1 MDALRDDPQGRRSKA
16 PAIALAAGILLFGML
31 ASACSYNGRML
42 LRGATETPSASPT
55 TTATPTLT
63 PTPTSTPTP
72 TPVPAARID
81 TGDRSRFY
89 GDWEKALQEYQAAY
103 DGSSDPDVKSAA
115 LLGVGRT
122 HNQAG
127 RYQEALEPLMALLE
141 QYPESKHSL
150 YAYFELG
157 QAYHALGQ
165 YTQAAQAYLD
175 YLVRRPGVVDAYVLN
190 LRGDA
195 LASAG
200 AHAEAVNDYRA
211 ALQAPSLLDSLNLEL
226 KIGRSHA
233 ASGDYETALGIYD
246 TVYSQTSSDYT
257 RAAVNLLKGQAY
269 TALGQTEQ
277 AYAAYLDSVNN
288 YPIAYDSYQALV
300 ALVDAGVP
308 VDELNRGIVDYY
320 AGETGYAMQAF
331 ERYLLNS
338 PADPATAYY
347 FNGLALRAIG
357 NNAGAV
363 AEWDKVIQN
372 HTDHPRWDDAWEQK
386 AYTQWG
392 FMNQYPEAVQ
402 TLLGFV
408 SAAPAH
414 ARAGEFLYDA
424 AGVAERNGD
433 LRQAAELWQRV
444 GATYPGDE
452 RAPRALLLG
461 GIALY
466 RLEDYTGAY
475 NTFLQALNSSVSLYD
490 RSAAYLWQGKALQA
504 QGDEEKARAT
514 WELAANT
521 DPTGYY
527 SERARDLLRGL
538 DPFQPPEEFDMAVD
552 LQRERVEAEAWLKS
566 SFGLDPGTDLS
577 SLGPL
582 AEDPRLV
589 RGAELWE
596 LGLYET
602 ARNELENLRQ
612 ALEGDAAGSYRLT
625 NYLIEIGSYRSAI
638 LAARQAL
645 TYAGMDDAD
654 TMSAPAYFNHVR
666 FGTYFSDL
674 IIPAA
679 QEYGFHP
686 LFLFSVVRQESAFEG
701 FVRSSA
707 GARGLMQIIPAT
719 GQELATE
726 NGWPPD
732 YTDEDLYR
740 PLVSVRFG
748 SDYLAKWRDHFDGNL
763 YAALAAYNG
772 GPGNSQTWLK
782 ISGED
787 YDVFLEVVRFEE
799 TRTYIR
805 SIYEIFSIYRRLY
818 DRSP

>member
-1 MDALRDDPQGRRSKA
+1 MDSLRDHPQGRKFQ
-16 PAIALAAGILLFGML
+16 ALARALAVGIFLFGVL
-31 ASACSYNGRML
+31 ASACSYNGGFQLSRAS
-42 LRGATETPSASPT
+42 ATPTASPT
-55 TTATPTLT
+55 VTVTPTLT
-63 PTPTSTPTP
+63 PTPTPTPSP

-81 TGDRSRFY
+81 SGDRARFY
-89 GDWEKALQEYQAAY
+89 GDWERALQEYQAAQA
-103 DGSSDPDVKSAA
+103 GSSDPEIKSAA
-115 LLGVGRT
+115 LLGIGRT
-122 HNQAG
+122 YNQAR

-141 QYPESKHSL
+141 QYPETMHSP

-157 QAYHALGQ
+157 RAYQELGQ
-165 YTQAAQAYLD
+165 YAQAAQAYLD
-175 YLVRRPGVVDAYVLN
+175 YLVRRPGVVDAYVLE

-200 AHAEAVNDYRA
+200 AHAQALNDYRA
-211 ALQAPSLLDSLNLEL
+211 ALQAPSLLDGLNLEL
-226 KIGRSHA
+226 KIAGSHA

-246 TVYSQTSSDYT
+246 TVYSQTNSDYT
-257 RAAVNLLKGQAY
+257 RAAINLLKGQAY
-269 TALGQTEQ
+269 LALGQPEL

-288 YPIAYDSYQALV
+288 YPVAYDSYQALV

-308 VDELNRGIVDYY
+308 VNELNRGIVDYY

-331 ERYLLNS
+331 ERYLLNN

-357 NNAGAV
+357 NYTGAV

-372 HTDHPRWDDAWEQK
+372 YSDHPRWDDAWEQK
-386 AYTQWG
+386 AYTQWA
-392 FMNQYPEAVQ
+392 FMGQHAEAVQ

-408 SAAPAH
+408 NAAPAH
-414 ARAGEFLYDA
+414 TRAGEFLYDA
-424 AGVAERNGD
+424 AGVAERKGD

-444 GATYPGDE
+444 GASYPGDE
-452 RAPRALLLG
+452 RAPRALLLA

-466 RLEDYTGAY
+466 RLEDYVGAY

-490 RSAAYLWQGKALQA
+490 RSAAYLWQGKALMK
-504 QGDEEKARAT
+504 QGEDAKARAT

-538 DPFQPPEEFDMAVD
+538 EPFQPPQEFDLAVD
-552 LQRERVEAEAWLKS
+552 LKRERVEAEAWLKE
-566 SFGLDPGTDLS
+566 SFGLAPETDLS

-582 AEDPRLV
+582 ASDPRLV

-596 LGLYET
+596 LGLYDE
-602 ARNELENLRQ
+602 ARIELENLRQ

-625 NYLIEIGSYRSAI
+625 NFLVEIGMYRSAI

-645 TYAGMDDAD
+645 TFAGMDDAD
-654 TMSAPAYFNHVR
+654 TMSAPAYFNHIR
-666 FGTYFSDL
+666 FGTYFSEL

-686 LFLFSVVRQESAFEG
+686 LFLFSVIRQESAFEG

-707 GARGLMQIIPAT
+707 GARGLMQIVPAT
-719 GQELATE
+719 GQEIAAE

-732 YTDEDLYR
+732 YTDADLYR
-740 PLVSVRFG
+740 PMVSIRLG

-772 GPGNSQTWLK
+772 GPGNAQSWLK
-782 ISGED
+782 ISGDD

-799 TRTYIR
+799 TRNYIR

-818 DRSP
+818 NRSL